1 MIVGDAARVSD
12 PLTGGGI
19 YAALYTG
26 RLAGN
31 VGSDALDS
39 GDTSARALMRYDE
52 TWRASYLGKA
62 LERNYQIKE
71 VFVKLNDDDLN
82 AIVHSV
88 SKMNLSDFNT
98 LNLIKNII
106 SANPKLAI
114 KLGKAGLKSLLDS
127 F

>member
-1 MIVGDAARVSD
+1 MGSK
-12 PLTGGGI
+12 
-19 YAALYTG
+19 ALE
-26 RLAGN
+26 
-31 VGSDALDS
+31 D
-39 GDTSARALMRYDE
+39 GDTSTQALMPYDS
-52 TWRASYLGKA
+52 TWRSSYLGKA

-71 VFVKLNDDDLN
+71 VFIRLSDEDLN

-114 KLGKAGLKSLLDS
+114 KLGKAGLKTLLDS
-127 F
+127 L

>member
-1 MIVGDAARVSD
+1 M
-12 PLTGGGI
+12 P
-19 YAALYTG
+19 
-26 RLAGN
+26 
-31 VGSDALDS
+31 
-39 GDTSARALMRYDE
+39 YDE

-88 SKMNLSDFNT
+88 AKMNLSDFNT

-106 SANPKLAI
+106 AANPKLAI